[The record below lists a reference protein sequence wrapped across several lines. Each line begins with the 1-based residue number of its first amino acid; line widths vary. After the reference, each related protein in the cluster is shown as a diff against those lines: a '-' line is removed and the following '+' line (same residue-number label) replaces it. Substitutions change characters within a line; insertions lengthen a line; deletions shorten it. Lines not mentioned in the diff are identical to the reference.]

1 MSLVFIDN
9 NNKEFSKAMNNLV
22 SDDSKNRENGLE
34 EIKKIIT
41 SIKIKNFSEIFDK
54 IWKNLYY
61 FFWNCDKS
69 SYQLT
74 IAKKISNLIIIKEN
88 ELIFNY
94 EEFIK
99 SFIKVFSNKFQ
110 SIDFLRLDKY
120 IMLTDQIISFYFSVI
135 QKTNN
140 NNKIINFFKILIENK
155 SNSVSFANA
164 IYKVIGRFIKLNNE
178 NEIMK
183 QFFEKFLDYF
193 YLIKDK
199 REINMINE
207 EIIKNFNIEKFKDVF
222 IKKSKEFLNKDLIKI
237 KKDFIEI
244 LIKKLEDKNFVE
256 ERKIEE
262 LNKYILEKNYSTKL
276 RKSKGEIKKEK
287 IEKEKKEK
295 EIKKKNKEIKM
306 KKKEEIIKEIENE
319 GVLKEIVKLD
329 DKDNQIEN
337 KENKQENLNNNKEK
351 NNEIKNN
358 INNNKK
364 KEIEKQKNEINKKT
378 EKNKKSETN
387 EKNINKNIQTKNE
400 KSNKISF
407 IKKNEDSSLSEDSYL
422 LEDSSISDSN
432 QSNTSNNNL
441 EIDENDDDDDSSVS
455 LNNNKSS
462 SSSSIY
468 NSINDEENDDE
479 KIIENN
485 NLLGKKH
492 KNNFNINNNNFNNK
506 KKQIKFNTN
515 KDVIIYDKKEP
526 IHLRSK
532 KNDVFPKNIKKK
544 SLLKNKK

>member
-9 NNKEFSKAMNNLV
+9 NNKEFSKAMNDLV

-34 EIKKIIT
+34 EIKKILI
-41 SIKIKNFSEIFDK
+41 SIKIKNYSEIFDK

-69 SYQLT
+69 SYQLIT
-74 IAKKISNLIIIKEN
+74 AKKISNLILKKEN
-88 ELIFNY
+88 ELINNY
-94 EEFIK
+94 EEFII

-120 IMLTDQIISFYFSVI
+120 IMLTDQIISFYFSII

-140 NNKIINFFKILIENK
+140 NKNLINFFKILIENK

-164 IYKVIGRFIKLNNE
+164 IYKVIGRFIKLNNN
-178 NEIMK
+178 NEIMEK
-183 QFFEKFLDYF
+183 FFEKFLEYF

-207 EIIKNFNIEKFKDVF
+207 EIIKNFNIEKFKENF
-222 IKKSKEFLNKDLIKI
+222 IKKSKEFLKKDLIKN
-237 KKDFIEI
+237 KKDFIEN

-256 ERKIEE
+256 ERKVEE
-262 LNKYILEKNYSTKL
+262 LNKYILDKNYSTKS

-287 IEKEKKEK
+287 IEREKKEK
-295 EIKKKNKEIKM
+295 EIKKKNKEIKT

-319 GVLKEIVKLD
+319 GVLEEIVKLD
-329 DKDNQIEN
+329 NQN
-337 KENKQENLNNNKEK
+337 KNNEK
-351 NNEIKNN
+351 NNENLKIEKNN
-358 INNNKK
+358 EKNNNKK
-364 KEIEKQKNEINKKT
+364 EIENIKKETNNKIEKNQKEKT
-378 EKNKKSETN
+378 EKK
-387 EKNINKNIQTKNE
+387 NKNLNLKNE
-400 KSNKISF
+400 KSPNKTNL
-407 IKKNEDSSLSEDSYL
+407 IKKKEENSLSEDSYL

-441 EIDENDDDDDSSVS
+441 EIDDNDDDDDSSVS
-455 LNNNKSS
+455 INNNKSS

-468 NSINDEENDDE
+468 NSINEEENDDE
-479 KIIENN
+479 KIEKNIF
-485 NLLGKKH
+485 LGKKH
-492 KNNFNINNNNFNNK
+492 KNNNNNNLNNNNLNNK

>member
-9 NNKEFSKAMNNLV
+9 NNKEFSKAMKDLV

-34 EIKKIIT
+34 EIKKILI
-41 SIKIKNFSEIFDK
+41 SIKIKNYSEIFDK

-69 SYQLT
+69 SYQLIT
-74 IAKKISNLIIIKEN
+74 AKKISNLILKKEN
-88 ELIFNY
+88 ELINNY
-94 EEFIK
+94 EEFII

-120 IMLTDQIISFYFSVI
+120 IMLTDQIISFYFSII

-140 NNKIINFFKILIENK
+140 NKNLINFFKILIENK

-164 IYKVIGRFIKLNNE
+164 IYKVIGRFIKLNNN
-178 NEIMK
+178 NEIMEK
-183 QFFEKFLDYF
+183 FFEKFLEYF

-207 EIIKNFNIEKFKDVF
+207 EIIKNFNIEKFKENF
-222 IKKSKEFLNKDLIKI
+222 IKKSKEFLKKDLIKN

-256 ERKIEE
+256 ERKVEE
-262 LNKYILEKNYSTKL
+262 LNKYILDKNYSTKF

-287 IEKEKKEK
+287 IEREKKEK
-295 EIKKKNKEIKM
+295 EIKKKNKEIKT

-319 GVLKEIVKLD
+319 GFLEEIVKLD
-329 DKDNQIEN
+329 NQNKNNENNEN
-337 KENKQENLNNNKEK
+337 KKEK
-351 NNEIKNN
+351 NNEK
-358 INNNKK
+358 NNNKK
-364 KEIEKQKNEINKKT
+364 ENENIKKETYNKIEKNQKEKT
-378 EKNKKSETN
+378 EKK
-387 EKNINKNIQTKNE
+387 NKNLNLKNE
-400 KSNKISF
+400 KSPNKTNL
-407 IKKNEDSSLSEDSYL
+407 IKKKEENSLSEDSYL

-441 EIDENDDDDDSSVS
+441 EIDDNDDDDDSSVS
-455 LNNNKSS
+455 INNNKSS

-468 NSINDEENDDE
+468 NSINEEENDDE
-479 KIIENN
+479 KIEKNIF
-485 NLLGKKH
+485 LGKKH
-492 KNNFNINNNNFNNK
+492 KKNNNNNLNNNNLNNK

>member
-9 NNKEFSKAMNNLV
+9 NNKEFSKAMKDLV
-22 SDDSKNRENGLE
+22 SDDSKIRENGLE
-34 EIKKIIT
+34 EIKKILI
-41 SIKIKNFSEIFDK
+41 SIKIKNYSEIFDK

-69 SYQLT
+69 SYQLIT
-74 IAKKISNLIIIKEN
+74 AKKISNLILKKEN
-88 ELIFNY
+88 ELINNY
-94 EEFIK
+94 EEFII

-120 IMLTDQIISFYFSVI
+120 IMLTDQIISFYFSII

-140 NNKIINFFKILIENK
+140 NKNLINFFKILIENK

-164 IYKVIGRFIKLNNE
+164 IYKVIGRFIKLNNN
-178 NEIMK
+178 NEIMEK
-183 QFFEKFLDYF
+183 FFEKFLEYF

-207 EIIKNFNIEKFKDVF
+207 EIIKNFNIEKFKEKF
-222 IKKSKEFLNKDLIKI
+222 IKLSKEFLKKDLIKN
-237 KKDFIEI
+237 KKDSIEI

-256 ERKIEE
+256 ERKVEE
-262 LNKYILEKNYSTKL
+262 LNKYILDKNYSTKF

-287 IEKEKKEK
+287 IEREKKEK
-295 EIKKKNKEIKM
+295 EIKKKNKEIKT
-306 KKKEEIIKEIENE
+306 KQKEEIIKEIENE
-319 GVLKEIVKLD
+319 GVLEEIVKLD
-329 DKDNQIEN
+329 NN
-337 KENKQENLNNNKEK
+337 NENLKKNNEINNNNNKKETNKNNKIEKNKKEK
-351 NNEIKNN
+351 NN
-358 INNNKK
+358 NK
-364 KEIEKQKNEINKKT
+364 ILNL
-378 EKNKKSETN
+378 
-387 EKNINKNIQTKNE
+387 KNE
-400 KSNKISF
+400 KSPN
-407 IKKNEDSSLSEDSYL
+407 KKNIIKNNEENSLSEDSYL

-441 EIDENDDDDDSSVS
+441 EIDDNDDDDDSSVS
-455 LNNNKSS
+455 INNNKSS

-468 NSINDEENDDE
+468 NSINEEENDEE
-479 KIIENN
+479 KIEKNIF
-485 NLLGKKH
+485 LGKKH
-492 KNNFNINNNNFNNK
+492 KNNINNNNNLNNK

-532 KNDVFPKNIKKK
+532 KTDVFPKNIKKK

>member
-9 NNKEFSKAMNNLV
+9 NNKEFSKAMKDLV

-34 EIKKIIT
+34 EIKKILI
-41 SIKIKNFSEIFDK
+41 SIKIKNYSEIFDK

-69 SYQLT
+69 SYQLIT
-74 IAKKISNLIIIKEN
+74 AKKISNLILKKEN
-88 ELIFNY
+88 ELINNY
-94 EEFIK
+94 EEFII

-120 IMLTDQIISFYFSVI
+120 IMLTDQIISFYFSII

-140 NNKIINFFKILIENK
+140 NKNLINFFKILIENK

-164 IYKVIGRFIKLNNE
+164 IYKVIGRFIKLNNN
-178 NEIMK
+178 NEIMEK
-183 QFFEKFLDYF
+183 FFEKFLEYF

-207 EIIKNFNIEKFKDVF
+207 EIIKNFNIEKFKENF
-222 IKKSKEFLNKDLIKI
+222 IKKSKEFLKKDLIKN

-256 ERKIEE
+256 ERKVEE
-262 LNKYILEKNYSTKL
+262 LNKYILDKNYSTKF

-287 IEKEKKEK
+287 IEREKKEK
-295 EIKKKNKEIKM
+295 EIKKKNKEIKT

-319 GVLKEIVKLD
+319 GFLEEIVKLD
-329 DKDNQIEN
+329 NQN
-337 KENKQENLNNNKEK
+337 KNNEKNNENLKKEK
-351 NNEIKNN
+351 NNN
-358 INNNKK
+358 K
-364 KEIEKQKNEINKKT
+364 KEIENIKKETNNKIEKNQKEKT
-378 EKNKKSETN
+378 EKK
-387 EKNINKNIQTKNE
+387 NKNLNLKNE
-400 KSNKISF
+400 KSQNKTNL
-407 IKKNEDSSLSEDSYL
+407 IKKKEENSLSEDSYL

-441 EIDENDDDDDSSVS
+441 EIDDNDDDDDSSVS
-455 LNNNKSS
+455 INNNKSS

-468 NSINDEENDDE
+468 NSINEEENDDE
-479 KIIENN
+479 KNIF
-485 NLLGKKH
+485 LGKKH
-492 KNNFNINNNNFNNK
+492 KNNNNNNLNNNNLNNK

>member
-9 NNKEFSKAMNNLV
+9 NNKEFSKAMKDLV

-34 EIKKIIT
+34 EIKKILI
-41 SIKIKNFSEIFDK
+41 SIKIKNYSEIFDK

-69 SYQLT
+69 SYQLIT
-74 IAKKISNLIIIKEN
+74 AKKISNLILKKEN
-88 ELIFNY
+88 ELINNY
-94 EEFIK
+94 EEFII

-120 IMLTDQIISFYFSVI
+120 IMLTDQIISFYFSII

-140 NNKIINFFKILIENK
+140 NKNLINFFKILIENK

-164 IYKVIGRFIKLNNE
+164 IYKVIGRFIKLNNN
-178 NEIMK
+178 NEIMEK
-183 QFFEKFLDYF
+183 FFEKFLEYF

-207 EIIKNFNIEKFKDVF
+207 EIIKNFNIEKFKENF
-222 IKKSKEFLNKDLIKI
+222 IKKSKEFLKKDLIKN

-256 ERKIEE
+256 ERKVEE
-262 LNKYILEKNYSTKL
+262 LNKYILDKNYSTKF

-287 IEKEKKEK
+287 IEREKKEK
-295 EIKKKNKEIKM
+295 EIKKKNKEIKT

-319 GVLKEIVKLD
+319 GFLEEIVKLD
-329 DKDNQIEN
+329 NQNKNNEN
-337 KENKQENLNNNKEK
+337 NENLKKEK
-351 NNEIKNN
+351 NNEK
-358 INNNKK
+358 NNNKK
-364 KEIEKQKNEINKKT
+364 EIENIKKETNNKIEKNQKEKT
-378 EKNKKSETN
+378 EKK
-387 EKNINKNIQTKNE
+387 NKNLNLKNE
-400 KSNKISF
+400 KSPNKTNL
-407 IKKNEDSSLSEDSYL
+407 IKKKEENSLSEDSYL

-441 EIDENDDDDDSSVS
+441 EIDDNDDDDDSSVS
-455 LNNNKSS
+455 INNNKSS

-468 NSINDEENDDE
+468 NSINEEENDDE
-479 KIIENN
+479 KIEKNIF
-485 NLLGKKH
+485 LGKKH
-492 KNNFNINNNNFNNK
+492 KNNNNNNLNNNNLNNK

>member
-9 NNKEFSKAMNNLV
+9 NNKEFSKAMKDLV
-22 SDDSKNRENGLE
+22 SDDSKIRENGLE
-34 EIKKIIT
+34 EIKKILT
-41 SIKIKNFSEIFDK
+41 SIKIKNYSEIFDK

-69 SYQLT
+69 SYQLIT
-74 IAKKISNLIIIKEN
+74 AKKISNLILKKEN
-88 ELIFNY
+88 ELINNY
-94 EEFIK
+94 EEFII

-120 IMLTDQIISFYFSVI
+120 IMLTDQIISFYFSII

-140 NNKIINFFKILIENK
+140 NKNLINFFKILIENK

-164 IYKVIGRFIKLNNE
+164 IYKVIGRFIKLNNN
-178 NEIMK
+178 NEIMEK
-183 QFFEKFLDYF
+183 FFEKFLEYF

-207 EIIKNFNIEKFKDVF
+207 EIIKNFNIEKFKENF
-222 IKKSKEFLNKDLIKI
+222 IKKSKEFLKKDLIKN

-256 ERKIEE
+256 ERKVEE
-262 LNKYILEKNYSTKL
+262 LNKYILDKNYSTKF

-287 IEKEKKEK
+287 IEREKKEK
-295 EIKKKNKEIKM
+295 EIKKKNKEIKI

-319 GVLKEIVKLD
+319 GFLEEIVKLD
-329 DKDNQIEN
+329 NQNKNNENNEN
-337 KENKQENLNNNKEK
+337 KKEK
-351 NNEIKNN
+351 NNN
-358 INNNKK
+358 K
-364 KEIEKQKNEINKKT
+364 KEIENIKKETNNKIEKNQKEKT
-378 EKNKKSETN
+378 EKK
-387 EKNINKNIQTKNE
+387 NKNLNLKNE
-400 KSNKISF
+400 KSPNKTNL
-407 IKKNEDSSLSEDSYL
+407 IKKKEENSLSEDSYL

-441 EIDENDDDDDSSVS
+441 EIDDNDDDDDSSVS
-455 LNNNKSS
+455 INNNKSS

-468 NSINDEENDDE
+468 NSINEEENDDE
-479 KIIENN
+479 KIEKNIF
-485 NLLGKKH
+485 LGKKH
-492 KNNFNINNNNFNNK
+492 KNNNNNNLNNNNLNNK

>member
-9 NNKEFSKAMNNLV
+9 NNKEFSKAMNDLV

-41 SIKIKNFSEIFDK
+41 SIKIKNYSEIFDK

-183 QFFEKFLDYF
+183 NFFEKFLDYF

-207 EIIKNFNIEKFKDVF
+207 EIIKNFNIEKYKDFFV
-222 IKKSKEFLNKDLIKI
+222 KKCKEFLNKDLIKI

-295 EIKKKNKEIKM
+295 EIKKKNKEIKI

-319 GVLKEIVKLD
+319 GVLEEIVKLD
-329 DKDNQIEN
+329 NKEQNNKNEN
-337 KENKQENLNNNKEK
+337 KKELNNNKEK

-364 KEIEKQKNEINKKT
+364 KETNKNNKIEKNKKEKT
-378 EKNKKSETN
+378 EKNN
-387 EKNINKNIQTKNE
+387 NKNLNLKNE
-400 KSNKISF
+400 KSPN
-407 IKKNEDSSLSEDSYL
+407 KKNLIKNNEENSLSEDSYL

-441 EIDENDDDDDSSVS
+441 EIDDNDDDDDSSVS
-455 LNNNKSS
+455 INNNKSS

-468 NSINDEENDDE
+468 NSINEEENDEE
-479 KIIENN
+479 KIEKNIF
-485 NLLGKKH
+485 LGKKH
-492 KNNFNINNNNFNNK
+492 KNNINNNNNLNNK

-532 KNDVFPKNIKKK
+532 KTDVFPKNIKKK